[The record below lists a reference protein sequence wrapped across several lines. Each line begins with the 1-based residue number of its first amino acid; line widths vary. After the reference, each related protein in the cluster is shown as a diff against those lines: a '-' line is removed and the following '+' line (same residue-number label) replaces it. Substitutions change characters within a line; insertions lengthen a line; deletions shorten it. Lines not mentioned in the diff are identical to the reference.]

1 MMHWH
6 NIRPLITL
14 IAFLALWW
22 LTPPVLKRFSQ
33 HAFYEF
39 QAPAL
44 SLQSHLQDLQSYWG
58 LRGQSKTELIEAGR
72 DLARTNAILQI
83 RLQEATELAATVERL
98 ERTLHLPASPR
109 FHYEV
114 ARVAERSMTAWWQQI
129 IIAKGEDHGIPV
141 GAAVVFSGGVAG
153 RVKEVYATTA
163 VVELVSSPGFRMAA
177 NIEGGTEPITYTG
190 LVSPPFEP
198 AYGLALNVPPGLRAS
213 KSEPLRL
220 VSSSLGG
227 IFPAGLL
234 IGEIHQLEPGQ
245 DGYFQ
250 QGRVRLLPELNRLRE
265 VAVIIPAGQE
275 GRAALS
281 PPRKT
286 AIAPPRS

>member
-1 MMHWH
+1 MTHWH
-6 NIRPLITL
+6 NIRPIITL

-33 HAFYEF
+33 ATFYEF

-44 SLQSHLQDLQSYWG
+44 SLQSHLQDLQSYWA

-72 DLARTNAILQI
+72 DLARTNAILQV
-83 RLQEATELAATVERL
+83 RLQETTELAGSVQRL
-98 ERTLHLPASPR
+98 EQIVRLPPPSQ

-114 ARVAERSMTAWWQQI
+114 ARVAERSMTGWWQQI
-129 IIAKGEDHGIPV
+129 IIAKGSDHGIPV

-153 RVKEVYATTA
+153 RVKEVYATTS

-198 AYGLALNVPPGLRAS
+198 ARGLALNVPPGLSAS
-213 KSEPLRL
+213 PQAPLRL

-234 IGEIHQLEPGQ
+234 IGEIRQLEPGQ

-250 QGRVRLLPELNRLRE
+250 QGSVRLSPELNRLRE
-265 VAVIIPAGQE
+265 VAVIIPAAAS
-275 GRAALS
+275 GRASLS
-281 PPRKT
+281 PPRS
-286 AIAPPRS
+286 ISNNAPR

>member
-1 MMHWH
+1 MMQWH
-6 NIRPLITL
+6 NIRPIITL

-22 LTPPVLKRFSQ
+22 LTPPLLKRFFQST
-33 HAFYEF
+33 FYEF

-44 SLQSHLQDLQSYWG
+44 SLQSHMQDLQSYWG
-58 LRGQSKTELIEAGR
+58 LRSQSKTELIEAGR
-72 DLARTNAILQI
+72 DLSRNNAMLQI
-83 RLQEATELAATVERL
+83 RLQEATELADAVQRL
-98 ERTLHLPASPR
+98 EQILHLPASTR

-129 IIAKGEDHGIPV
+129 IIAKGSNHGIPV
-141 GAAVVFSGGVAG
+141 GAAVVYSGGVAG
-153 RVKEVYATTA
+153 RVKEVYSDTA

-177 NIEGGTEPITYTG
+177 NIEGNTEPITYTG

-198 AYGLALNVPPGLRAS
+198 AYGQALNVPPALRAS
-213 KSEPLRL
+213 KNEPLHL

-234 IGEIHQLEPGQ
+234 IGEIYQLEPGQ

-250 QGRVRLLPELNRLRE
+250 QGRVRLSPELNKLRE
-265 VAVIIPAGQE
+265 VAVIIPSARSE
-275 GRAALS
+275 RAALS
-281 PPRKT
+281 PPRK
-286 AIAPPRS
+286 ASIH